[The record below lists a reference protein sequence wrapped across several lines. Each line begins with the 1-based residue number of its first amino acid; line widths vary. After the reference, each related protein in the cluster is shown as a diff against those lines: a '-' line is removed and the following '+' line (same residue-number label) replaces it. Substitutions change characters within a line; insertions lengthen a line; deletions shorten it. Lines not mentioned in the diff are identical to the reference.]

1 MVQMTAK
8 QARSAFSRLVKRAG
22 HGETIAITHRG
33 RRVAQIGPVAST
45 PRGPLPDLS
54 EFRKAIGGKGKPL
67 SRIIVEERRAG
78 RY

>member
-8 QARSAFSRLVKRAG
+8 QARNAFSRLVQRAG

-33 RRVAQIGPVAST
+33 RRVAKIGPVEGT
-45 PRGPLPDLS
+45 YRGPLPDLS
-54 EFRKAIGGKGKPL
+54 EFRRSIRGGGKSL
-67 SRIIVEERRAG
+67 SQIVTEERRAN